1 VSFEEV
7 VNPSGPGCCRTASG
21 SFGTYEGPYNVA
33 SHAVCEA
40 ACNARA
46 DCTGYEM
53 NEPPLSSTPKCEIH
67 TSPDDFHHTAVV
79 NGCSCFGKHVV
90 GLEQQ
95 TNNQQGAAAN
105 AEPNRRSSV
114 GGAGTHDAA
123 SLSASE
129 VASIVAALL
138 MIVSVAAA
146 LVAEKGVVL
155 RRCAGGPTPVDGG
168 EWDDSW

>member
-1 VSFEEV
+1 
-7 VNPSGPGCCRTASG
+7 
-21 SFGTYEGPYNVA
+21 
-33 SHAVCEA
+33 
-40 ACNARA
+40 
-46 DCTGYEM
+46 M
-53 NEPPLSSTPKCEIH
+53 
-67 TSPDDFHHTAVV
+67 
-79 NGCSCFGKHVV
+79 V

-95 TNNQQGAAAN
+95 TNKQQGAAAN

-123 SLSASE
+123 SPSAPE

-138 MIVSVAAA
+138 MIVSVVVA